1 MEGGFPVSL
10 DIKEQYDKIYKYCYF
25 KVNDPQLAEDLTQET
40 FLKYFSQNS
49 YINRGK
55 LLAYLYT
62 IAKNL
67 CKDTYKKKDN
77 LLLDDDILSD
87 NTIDEFET
95 SFAMK
100 QAIATL
106 PEDLQEIVL
115 LRYANDLS
123 MNEISDITG
132 LSRFSIYRKVNKA
145 LKQLK
150 LVVRKEDFFE

>member
-1 MEGGFPVSL
+1 MSL
-10 DIKEQYDKIYKYCYF
+10 DIEDQYDKIYKYCYF
-25 KVNDPQLAEDLTQET
+25 KVNNPQLAEDLTQET

-67 CKDTYKKKDN
+67 CMDTYKKKEN
-77 LLLDDDILSD
+77 LLLNDEIPSE

-95 SFAMK
+95 NFAMK

-106 PEDLQEIVL
+106 SDDLQEIIL

-123 MNEISDITG
+123 MNEISNITG
-132 LSRFSIYRKVNKA
+132 LSRFSIHRKVNKA

-150 LVVRKEDFFE
+150 LVIRKEDFLE